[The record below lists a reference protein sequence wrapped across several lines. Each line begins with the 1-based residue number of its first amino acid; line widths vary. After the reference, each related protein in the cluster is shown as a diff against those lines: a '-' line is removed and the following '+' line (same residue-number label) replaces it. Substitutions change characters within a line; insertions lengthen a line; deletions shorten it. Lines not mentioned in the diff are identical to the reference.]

1 MLSLSQI
8 KQHLLQLHNE
18 SDNQTDRKSMLYIGF
33 QTEKYTYLISTYLSE
48 DIFGKMRTGGPVF
61 TFIDPI

>member
-33 QTEKYTYLISTYLSE
+33 QTEKYTYLSE